1 MTIHRRLFMIGALGA
16 GLAVS
21 GCASRL
27 PDITL
32 PRGTQLQFGPDNRF
46 EAMLR
51 QIEGEADGTLGVE
64 LFDVST
70 GHSVGINRDRKFG
83 HCSSFKLSL
92 AAMVLASDSLGI
104 VDAARRVMWS
114 EDDLMFV
121 SPFTTQRL
129 TQGATLHELAEAT
142 QKYSDNTA
150 ANILLREYG
159 GPQALTAFWSGIGD
173 NVSRLDRYE
182 PRVNYVPVTEYRDTT
197 TPAAMART
205 VAALAFGGVLPDAE
219 RALLRQWMIDTETGA
234 RRVRA
239 GLHEELVGG
248 DKTGTSI
255 WPGMGSLYVDIGFVQ
270 PPADKSG
277 EDEKWKSGPFT
288 FATYFRTR
296 TATDGIDPSAE
307 AALARVGEV
316 LSAFAER
323 PDFWP
328 F

>member
-1 MTIHRRLFMIGALGA
+1 MTIQRRAFIIGALGA
-16 GLAVS
+16 GLA
-21 GCASRL
+21 ASACSTRL

-32 PRGTQLQFGPDNRF
+32 PPGTQLQFGPGNRF

-51 QIEGEADGTLGVE
+51 QIEGESNGTLGVE

-70 GHSVGINRDRKFG
+70 GHSVGINRDRRFG

-104 VDAARRVMWS
+104 VDADKRVMWS
-114 EDDLMFV
+114 EDDLMAV
-121 SPFTTQRL
+121 SPFTTRRL
-129 TQGATLHELAEAT
+129 IEGATLRELAEAT
-142 QKYSDNTA
+142 QKFSDNAA

-159 GPQALTAFWSGIGD
+159 GPAALTAFWSGIGD

-182 PRVNYVPVTEYRDTT
+182 PALNNVPVAEYRDTT

-205 VAALAFGGVLPDAE
+205 VAALAYGEILPDE
-219 RALLRQWMIDTETGA
+219 DRATLRQWMIDTPTGV

-248 DKTGTSI
+248 DKTGTSL
-255 WPGMGSLYVDIGFVQ
+255 WLGMESLYVDIGFVE

-277 EDEKWKSGPFT
+277 DGEKWKSGPFT
-288 FATYFRTR
+288 FATYFRPR
-296 TATDGIDPSAE
+296 TIVNGLDPAAE

-323 PDFWP
+323 PDRWP